1 MRKKSDGTALEILTN
16 FQKLL
21 AQKPPLTQM
30 FEEVRM
36 MKFKVHPVIGD
47 ITNLNFNSVQL
58 IEILWSLGKLDEL
71 FQNAYK
77 KLSAADKRLFIA
89 AFDDIYQ
96 KLQIQLNSINLKT
109 SKLSAASP
117 FLEMEIFKER
127 APRRKL
133 N

>member
-1 MRKKSDGTALEILTN
+1 MRRKSGAALKILTN

-21 AQKPPLTQM
+21 EQKPPRAQM
-30 FEEVRM
+30 FSELRM

-47 ITNLNFNSVQL
+47 ITHLNFNSEQL
-58 IEILWSLGKLDEL
+58 IETLWSLGKLDEL

-77 KLSAADKRLFIA
+77 KLSAKDKRLFIQ

-96 KLQIQLNSINLKT
+96 KLQIQLNSINLKASQLPTT
-109 SKLSAASP
+109 SPL
-117 FLEMEIFKER
+117 LEMEIFKER
-127 APRRKL
+127 TTRKKL